1 MDLQATSQLLGNFGE
16 FFGAI
21 AVVITL
27 MYLALQV
34 RQAHR
39 HTKADINQRL
49 NDEIAELNRDVYLN
63 PEFATLVNRAYT
75 KSSLD
80 ELEPEERQRMSRYFA
95 TVLNRGRQ
103 IYELSRDNVVD
114 EQTEILGT
122 SFLARFLDRPIFLSA
137 WQSVLRNWYPKDYVD
152 YVDNLSKR

>member
-1 MDLQATSQLLGNFGE
+1 MDLQATSQLLGDFGE

-27 MYLALQV
+27 MYLALHV
-34 RQAHR
+34 RQAQR
-39 HTKADINQRL
+39 STKADINQRL

-63 PEFATLVNRAYT
+63 PEFAALVYRAYT
-75 KSSLD
+75 KSSID
-80 ELEPEERQRMSRYFA
+80 ELEPEERQRMSRCFA

-122 SFLARFLDRPIFLSA
+122 SFL
-137 WQSVLRNWYPKDYVD
+137 
-152 YVDNLSKR
+152 